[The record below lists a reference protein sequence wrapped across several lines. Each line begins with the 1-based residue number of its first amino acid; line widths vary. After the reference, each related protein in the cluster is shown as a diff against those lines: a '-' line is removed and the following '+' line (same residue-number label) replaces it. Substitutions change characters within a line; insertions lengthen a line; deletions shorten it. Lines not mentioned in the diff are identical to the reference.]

1 MIPISEAIKIIKRE
15 TFSLEAETID
25 LRESIGRVLAEEI
38 LADMDLPPFNRSQM
52 DGFAVKSEDTQ
63 NVPAKLKITGESI
76 AGKGFN
82 DELNRGEAVRIMT
95 GARVPTGADA
105 VQKVELTRESDGNF
119 IEIFEAAKP
128 KQNIINRA
136 EEIEKGEKIFS
147 TGEQI
152 NENMIASIAS
162 FGYAKVKVARKPKV
176 AILATGSEIVDI
188 SRQPGQDQIRNSN
201 SIMLE
206 AFAKKAGAET
216 EVLPIAKDEISNLK
230 SQILEA
236 LKTNDVLLITGGVSV
251 GDYDFTK
258 PALREL
264 GAEIFFEKVSL
275 KPGKPAVF
283 AKLEDKL
290 IFGLPGNPVSVAVT
304 FCLFVRTA
312 LMQMQNAETVE
323 LKKGYAVVS
332 AKIKGAK
339 ERDSYLP
346 VSVETNERGNLIVE
360 SLRFTGSS
368 NFIAFS
374 KANSLL
380 FVPQGVTFESGDVAQ
395 ILFLP

>member
-25 LRESIGRVLAEEI
+25 LRDSIGRILAEEI
-38 LADMDLPPFNRSQM
+38 FADMDLPPFNRSQM

-63 NVPAKLKITGESI
+63 NVPAKLKIIGESV

-82 DELNRGEAVRIMT
+82 DDLNRGEAVRTMT
-95 GARVPTGADA
+95 GARVPEGADA
-105 VQKVELTRESDGNF
+105 VQKVELTRELDGNL

-152 NENMIASIAS
+152 NENTIASIAS
-162 FGYAKVKVARKPKV
+162 FGYAKVKVARQPKA

-188 SRQPGQDQIRNSN
+188 FRQPGQDQIRNSN

-206 AFAKKAGAET
+206 AFAKKAGAKT
-216 EVLPIAKDEISNLK
+216 EVLPIVKDDISNLK
-230 SQILEA
+230 TQILEA

-258 PALREL
+258 PALREI

-283 AKLEDKL
+283 AKLNNKL

-312 LMQMQNAETVE
+312 LMLMQNSETAE

-346 VSVETNERGNLIVE
+346 VSVETNERGNLMVE

-374 KANSLL
+374 KANSLI
-380 FVPQGVTFESGDVAQ
+380 FVPQGVSFESGDVAQ